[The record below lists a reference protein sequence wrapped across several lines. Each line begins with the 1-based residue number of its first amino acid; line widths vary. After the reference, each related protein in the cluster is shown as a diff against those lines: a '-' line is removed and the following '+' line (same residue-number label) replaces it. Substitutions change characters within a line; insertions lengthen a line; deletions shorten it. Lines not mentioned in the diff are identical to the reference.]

1 MNPGDGKLLWKMP
14 YTTGYDQNTITPVIY
29 RDLLIYS
36 GYQKPL
42 EALRVSER
50 NGKLI
55 PESIWENKDCP
66 LYMSSPVVA
75 GDRLYRHVDETLR
88 TFLLC
93 QRERWKDHLAK

>member
-1 MNPGDGKLLWKMP
+1 MP
-14 YTTGYDQNTITPVIY
+14 YTTGYDQNTTPVIY

-66 LYMSSPVVA
+66 SLYEQSGCCRRSA
-75 GDRLYRHVDETLR
+75 HRHVDETLR
-88 TFLLC
+88 TFLL
-93 QRERWKDHLAK
+93 L